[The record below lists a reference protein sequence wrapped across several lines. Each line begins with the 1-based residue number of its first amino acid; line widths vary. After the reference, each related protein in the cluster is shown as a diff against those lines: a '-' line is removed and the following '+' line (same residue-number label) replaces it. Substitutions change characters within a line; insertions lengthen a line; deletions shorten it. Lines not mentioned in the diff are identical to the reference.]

1 MWLARD
7 KDGTLC
13 LYENKPNKCT
23 DFFLHTPGNLFS
35 QDNVN
40 YYDENYYDGSIEL
53 NDSYFPE
60 VTFENSPIEL
70 EFKIINR

>member
-23 DFFLHTPGNLFS
+23 DFFLNTPGNLFCVEN
-35 QDNVN
+35 NVV
-40 YYDENYYDGSIEL
+40 DVNYYDGSIKL

-60 VTFENSPIEL
+60 VTFEDSPHEL
-70 EFKIINR
+70 KIK

>member
-23 DFFLHTPGNLFS
+23 DFFLNTPGNLFCVGNNVV
-35 QDNVN
+35 DVN
-40 YYDENYYDGSIEL
+40 YHDGYIEL
-53 NDSYFPE
+53 NDSYFPK
-60 VTFENSPIEL
+60 VTFENSPQEVEI
-70 EFKIINR
+70 KIVNR

>member
-23 DFFLHTPGNLFS
+23 DFFLNTPGNLFCK
-35 QDNVN
+35 Q
-40 YYDENYYDGSIEL
+40 I
-53 NDSYFPE
+53 
-60 VTFENSPIEL
+60 TFGC
-70 EFKIINR
+70 